1 MTDIISGWKNHFVLK
16 RGPNQPA
23 EVGRLALPAGRYS
36 IWAKF
41 YVGIPRPE
49 GLASTVRSR
58 LQAGNDFDIAII
70 THDGTIPNVSAALN
84 VVHDFPQA
92 GSAVLTCEFLFAPGD
107 TDIEFIKIT
116 AVNAESLVNNPL
128 PN

>member
-1 MTDIISGWKNHFVLK
+1 MTDIISGWKNHFMLK
-16 RGPNQPA
+16 RGPNQPV

-58 LQAGNDFDIAII
+58 LQAENDFDIAII
-70 THDGTIPNVSAALN
+70 THDGTISNVSVALN
-84 VVHDFPQA
+84 VVHTFPQA
-92 GSAVLTCEFLFAPGD
+92 GSVVLTCEFLLAPGD

-116 AVNAESLVNNPL
+116 AMNAENLVNNSL